1 MNDEIIKKVAR
12 LTKSCEFGIKR
23 DVLVEELA
31 ELMEVNNRQQL
42 SLNKWTND
50 KVLEEFS
57 DAYLMVSQV
66 CVYFGEESLE
76 AYVDNYDNAG
86 AMFESDREMSF
97 IQKATHLIWT
107 VSKMR
112 REPDIIKNYN
122 EFRAS
127 VYLIAK
133 LFDDNMSNLRCLKA
147 TEVLNKI
154 EQIMIF
160 KLDRQIKR
168 QEGIMLNALTPEE
181 EAAIEKWKENLAKTI
196 DAGKDAKENV
206 LLNNLRNAI
215 NYTPEDIEDIKS
227 RLPKSREDF
236 LNHNCE
242 EVNNGSDSTETSN

>member
-1 MNDEIIKKVAR
+1 MTDEIIKKLAR

-66 CVYFGEESLE
+66 CVYLGEESLE
-76 AYVDNYDNAG
+76 SYVDNYENAG

-133 LFDDNMSNLRCLKA
+133 LFDDNLSNLRCLKA
-147 TEVLNKI
+147 TEVLDKI

-168 QEGIMLNALTPEE
+168 QEGGAEDGSNSV
-181 EAAIEKWKENLAKTI
+181 EA
-196 DAGKDAKENV
+196 
-206 LLNNLRNAI
+206 
-215 NYTPEDIEDIKS
+215 
-227 RLPKSREDF
+227 
-236 LNHNCE
+236 
-242 EVNNGSDSTETSN
+242 SN

>member
-1 MNDEIIKKVAR
+1 MTDEIIKKVAR
-12 LTKSCEFGIKR
+12 LTKSCEFSIKR

-66 CVYFGEESLE
+66 CVYLGEDSLE
-76 AYVDNYDNAG
+76 AYVDNYENKET
-86 AMFESDREMSF
+86 MSESDRAMSF

-133 LFDDNMSNLRCLKA
+133 LFDDNLSNLRCLKA
-147 TEVLNKI
+147 TEILNKI
-154 EQIMIF
+154 EEIMIF

-168 QEGIMLNALTPEE
+168 QEGGT
-181 EAAIEKWKENLAKTI
+181 
-196 DAGKDAKENV
+196 
-206 LLNNLRNAI
+206 
-215 NYTPEDIEDIKS
+215 ED
-227 RLPKSREDF
+227 
-236 LNHNCE
+236 
-242 EVNNGSDSTETSN
+242 GSDSAETSVR